1 MTCTEIDRRF
11 DVHTL
16 SGQRTGDDAVEVDE
30 RLRARVHGMWA
41 AVATSWSEHASYV
54 DARGAGV
61 TARMLELA
69 APAAGERVL
78 ELACGP
84 AGVGLAAARL
94 VGPTG
99 EVVVTD
105 IAAGMTEIAAARAAA
120 LGLQNVRARVRDLE
134 QIDEPDGSFDVVL
147 CREGLMFAVDP
158 ARASREIA
166 RVLRPGGRVAIAVWG
181 ARARNPWLGVVFDAA
196 SAQLG
201 KPLPPPGVPNP
212 FSLGDAGRLA
222 EALRAGALDDVAV
235 SELPTPLRAA
245 SFEEWWRRTRGLAG
259 PLSAVLDSLPESA
272 LQGLESRLRAAV
284 SPYETASGV
293 ELPGVTLIASAR
305 R

>member
-1 MTCTEIDRRF
+1 
-11 DVHTL
+11 
-16 SGQRTGDDAVEVDE
+16 
-30 RLRARVHGMWA
+30 
-41 AVATSWSEHASYV
+41 
-54 DARGAGV
+54 AGV

-134 QIDEPDGSFDVVL
+134 LIDEPDGSFDVVL

-158 ARASREIA
+158 GRASREIA

-212 FSLGDAGRLA
+212 FSLDDAGRLA

-235 SELPTPLRAA
+235 SEHPTPLRAA

-284 SPYETASGV
+284 APYETASGV

>member
-1 MTCTEIDRRF
+1 
-11 DVHTL
+11 
-16 SGQRTGDDAVEVDE
+16 
-30 RLRARVHGMWA
+30 
-41 AVATSWSEHASYV
+41 
-54 DARGAGV
+54 
-61 TARMLELA
+61 
-69 APAAGERVL
+69 
-78 ELACGP
+78 
-84 AGVGLAAARL
+84 
-94 VGPTG
+94 
-99 EVVVTD
+99 
-105 IAAGMTEIAAARAAA
+105 
-120 LGLQNVRARVRDLE
+120 
-134 QIDEPDGSFDVVL
+134 
-147 CREGLMFAVDP
+147 
-158 ARASREIA
+158 
-166 RVLRPGGRVAIAVWG
+166 
-181 ARARNPWLGVVFDAA
+181 NPWLGIVFDAA